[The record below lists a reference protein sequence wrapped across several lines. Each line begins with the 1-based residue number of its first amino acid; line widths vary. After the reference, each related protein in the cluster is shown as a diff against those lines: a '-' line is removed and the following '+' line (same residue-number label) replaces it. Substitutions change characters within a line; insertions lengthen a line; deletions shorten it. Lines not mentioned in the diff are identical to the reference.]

1 MLKKKVV
8 SRSTSTTSHKLIAL
22 KLDEVKE
29 LVIKNSKDIE
39 DLKAE
44 VNMGKGGIRAI
55 FAIASMLAI
64 ILGLFKFFKLY
75 SKKVLSKRKSNDF
88 IDLLLS
94 FSFLI

>member
-1 MLKKKVV
+1 MLDFGVRKWIMRKKKVV

-44 VNMGKGGIRAI
+44 VNMGKGGIKAL
-55 FAIASMLAI
+55 FAIGSLVAI
-64 ILGLFKFFKLY
+64 ILGTGKFFK
-75 SKKVLSKRKSNDF
+75 F
-88 IDLLLS
+88 WG
-94 FSFLI
+94 